1 MSKKRDL
8 VQIIRDNPGCVAIID
23 NDHWDLYRVHP
34 DQNPHDYDENPD
46 VYERWEET
54 NTLCSAGDKFEPLGD
69 GGYGSGNCY
78 GGDILQAL
86 AKIVGIKVES
96 V

>member
-1 MSKKRDL
+1 MKDL
-8 VQIIRDNPGCVAIID
+8 VELIKQNPGARFIVD
-23 NDHWDLYRVHP
+23 NDSWSMHKPFPDGFDGWDEEAQDHWTDASQLVG
-34 DQNPHDYDENPD
+34 DDE
-46 VYERWEET
+46 VTAR
-54 NTLCSAGDKFEPLGD
+54 GD

-86 AKIVGIKVES
+86 AEIVGVEIES

>member
-1 MSKKRDL
+1 MTKAKKNL
-8 VQIIRDNPGCVAIID
+8 VEVIKANPGCVAIID
-23 NDHWDLYRVHP
+23 NDSWWLYREHP
-34 DQNPHDYDENPD
+34 SGGPDEDSPNR
-46 VYERWEET
+46 ETWEKANEIA
-54 NTLCSAGDKFEPLGD
+54 NYGNVKEIGD

-86 AKIVGIKVES
+86 AVIVGIKVES

>member
-1 MSKKRDL
+1 MSKKRL
-8 VQIIRDNPGCVAIID
+8 SEIIKENPNATAIID
-23 NDHWDLYRVHP
+23 NDCWVLVSDKL
-34 DQNPHDYDENPD
+34 DED
-46 VYERWEET
+46 GERIEIISSDSD
-54 NTLCSAGDKFEPLGD
+54 NFIVNDD

-86 AKIVGIKVES
+86 AEIVGLNIES

>member
-1 MSKKRDL
+1 MKAL
-8 VQIIRDNPGCVAIID
+8 VELIKQNPGARFIVD
-23 NDHWDLYRVHP
+23 NDSWTMNKPFPIGFDDRT
-34 DQNPHDYDENPD
+34 E
-46 VYERWEET
+46 
-54 NTLCSAGDKFEPLGD
+54 SAQDGWTDSISEIACDGQVIRLGD

-86 AKIVGIKVES
+86 AKIVGVTVES

>member
-1 MSKKRDL
+1 MAKDL
-8 VQIIRDNPGCVAIID
+8 IEIIKENPGCVAIID
-23 NDHWDLYRVHP
+23 NDYWVLLTPPNKPENEMTEKELDDWRGSLLADSDDDLV
-34 DQNPHDYDENPD
+34 
-46 VYERWEET
+46 
-54 NTLCSAGDKFEPLGD
+54 PLGD

-86 AKIVGIKVES
+86 AVIVGIKVES